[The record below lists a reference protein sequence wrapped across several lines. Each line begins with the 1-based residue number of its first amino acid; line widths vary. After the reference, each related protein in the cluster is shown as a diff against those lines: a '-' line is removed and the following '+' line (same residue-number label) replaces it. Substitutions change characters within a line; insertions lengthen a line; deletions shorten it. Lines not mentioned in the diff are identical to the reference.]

1 MVENLEG
8 EIWELVSINDNY
20 KVSNYGRVYSYFTEK
35 LIKDA
40 DNGSGYMYIFLY
52 RGVGED
58 GKKKYDRRYIHRLVA
73 QAFIENP
80 EGKPQVMHLDH
91 NSKNNHVSN
100 LAWGTQ
106 KENTLQGIR
115 DGRINSKPRGKTKK
129 LTLEDRT
136 KAIIHKKLGKG
147 VQETATLLGF
157 PRTTISSVFNS
168 RSAPEW
174 VEFIT
179 EELEGISDGRLGSYL
194 ERNSEGEALT

>member
-1 MVENLEG
+1 MNE
-8 EIWELVSINDNY
+8 ELWKDVKNYEDLYEVSDVGVVRA
-20 KVSNYGRVYSYFTEK
+20 KRTGLLLK
-35 LIKDA
+35 LM
-40 DNGSGYMYIFLY
+40 DNGAGYM
-52 RGVGED
+52 GVSLCKG
-58 GKKKYDRRYIHRLVA
+58 GVYHRRYIHRLVA

-115 DGRINSKPRGKTKK
+115 DGRINSKPRGKIKK

-157 PRTTISSVFNS
+157 PRTTISSVFNN

-179 EELEGISDGRLGSYL
+179 EELESMPDGRLLSYL
-194 ERNSEGEALT
+194 KRNSEGVPLA

>member
-8 EIWELVSINDNY
+8 EVWELVDINDNY

-52 RGVGED
+52 RGVGAD
-58 GKKKYDRRYIHRLVA
+58 GKKKYNRRYIHRLVA
-73 QAFIENP
+73 QAFIPNP
-80 EGKPQVMHLDH
+80 EDKPQVMHLDH

-136 KAIIHKKLGKG
+136 KAVIYKKLGKG
-147 VQETATLLGF
+147 VQDTATLLGF
-157 PRTTISSVFNS
+157 PRTTISSVHNG

-179 EELEGISDGRLGSYL
+179 EELKGVSEARMLNYI
-194 ERNSEGEALT
+194 ERHPQSEVH